1 MFKKLFLL
9 GMLLTGGMPVF
20 AQKVSPEL
28 YKASTIPDSLK
39 TDVDAVVRYRVDER
53 IISAPGRM
61 VNKVHSIVTLLN
73 EKEEDGAR
81 MVIGYNKK
89 SYINSFQMNV
99 YNADGAI
106 IKKYKKSDMYDRSAI
121 DNISIITDER
131 LKAISHTVAAYPVTV
146 EMIFETEDDGGLSYG
161 SWYLQSSERSVQYS
175 SCSLVI
181 SPTAGLRYYNRN
193 TGIKPQKSVINGND
207 VYSWSVSNLKGIK
220 DEKGVP
226 GWRVAPR
233 IDFSPVNFQY
243 DDRPGKLD
251 TWENFGKWIQTLNS
265 DVNTLPPARAEE
277 FRKMTANFKTDKE
290 KARFLYEYLQKN
302 MRYVSIQL
310 GIGGLKPFAASFV
323 DEKKYGD
330 CKALSNYMYA
340 MLKAVNIPANYA
352 LIRAGKNEES
362 ADFTFS
368 QNRFNHAIL
377 CIPFKNDTTWL
388 ECTSDTQPFG
398 VLGAFTENRNALLI
412 TETGGKLVSTP
423 KTKAISNALNSNVN
437 IKLNED
443 GSAVTTVKLNNTGE
457 FRSLML
463 GVAEMSVDEQ
473 KEFFIRYLKMKQPA
487 VFNIKQA
494 DDKDGI
500 KELELE
506 MAYDKFSDVI
516 AGPRQFYKPAAFDL
530 WAYTCPVEEK
540 RKADY
545 YFDYPLQRNCVT
557 TISLPEGFEVENMPA
572 NQALKFAY
580 GDYTLNYAYDAAK
593 NQVVSTAKFTL
604 NNHVIPAAKYTEMQ
618 QYLDNVAKAQNKKLV
633 IKRKA

>member
-1 MFKKLFLL
+1 MFKRLFLF
-9 GMLLTGGMPVF
+9 GMLLAGGIPAF

-39 TDVDAVVRYRVDER
+39 TDADAVLRYKSEK
-53 IISAPGRM
+53 ITISAPGRRTH
-61 VNKVHSIVTLLN
+61 KAHSVVTVLN
-73 EKEEDGAR
+73 EHAIDETRIILPYDKT
-81 MVIGYNKK
+81 
-89 SYINSFQMNV
+89 SFINSFQMIV
-99 YNADGAI
+99 YNADGGV

-121 DNISIITDER
+121 DNISIITDQR
-131 LKAISHTVAAYPVTV
+131 IKAISHTVASYPLTI
-146 EMIFETEDDGGLSYG
+146 EMIFELEDDGILSYG
-161 SWYLQSSERSVQYS
+161 SWQLQEAERSVQYS
-175 SCSLVI
+175 SCTFIVN
-181 SPTAGLRYYNRN
+181 PAAGLRYNNRN
-193 TGIKPQKSVINGND
+193 TTIKPQKSVINGND
-207 VYSWSVSNLKGIK
+207 VYSWSVSNLKAFK
-220 DEKGVP
+220 NEKGVP
-226 GWRVAPR
+226 EWCVAPR
-233 IDFSPVNFQY
+233 VDFSPVNFSY
-243 DDRPGKLD
+243 DNRPGKLD

-290 KARFLYEYLQKN
+290 KAKFLYEYLQKN

-323 DEKKYGD
+323 DQKKYGD

-352 LIRAGKNEES
+352 LIRAGENSEP
-362 ADFTFS
+362 ADFAFS

-398 VLGAFTENRNALLI
+398 VLGTFTENRNALLI

-423 KTKAISNALNSNVN
+423 KTKAVNNAFNSNVN
-437 IKLNED
+437 IKLNAD
-443 GSAVTTVKLNNTGE
+443 GSAVSTIKLKNTGE
-457 FRSLML
+457 FRSMML

-487 VFNIKQA
+487 AFNIKQA
-494 DDKDGI
+494 DDKDGV

-530 WAYTCPVEEK
+530 WAYTCPAEEK
-540 RKADY
+540 RKADF
-545 YFDYPLQRNCVT
+545 YFDHPLLKNCVT

-572 NQALKFAY
+572 NQTLKFAY

-593 NQVVSTAKFTL
+593 NEVVSTAKFTL
-604 NNHVIPAAKYTEMQ
+604 NNHIIPAAKYTEMQ